1 MCIRDR
7 SDGTAEYLQQI
18 LDELE
23 KELNFVKVTSEKN
36 DKPYFPSVKDEDRV
50 ALLAE
55 ARNRTLDQMDLDD
68 YDKIV
73 FIEPDV
79 DYDPDAIS
87 ELFYMDSDICS
98 PYSMQPEGYASHP
111 WIYDCW
117 ATRVK
122 MTDAEFTGP
131 NLFEMPACLE
141 VASTFNCFCV
151 YKAKPFQEGARFSGI
166 NPATGE
172 WDCDTTNICAEFAK
186 RGYDQIHLYLSLIH
200 I

>member
-1 MCIRDR
+1 MYENDS

-18 LDELE
+18 LDELK

-55 ARNRTLDQMDLDD
+55 ARNRTLDQMDLDE

-186 RGYDQIHLYLSLIH
+186 RGYDQILSLIH